1 MSGFGR
7 EENGGRN
14 GSSPTSAKPA
24 DDEQQ
29 QVTREA
35 SPAQITRDLVRKG
48 VKAALATLEAGSGHP
63 YVSLVTVATT
73 MDGTP
78 LVLISNLALHTKNAQ
93 KDPRASILFDGTSL
107 EGDPLAGGRVS
118 VMGEL
123 QKIVDQSEVNAAAS
137 RFLARHPAA
146 EMYAGFADF
155 AFFRLNVKRA
165 HFIGGF
171 GRIVDLKADDLLLDL
186 TEASQLR
193 EAESDI
199 VEHMNADHAD
209 ALELYA
215 SELLRLPAGPGRWR
229 MTGMDPEGLDM
240 IRDGFAARLVFPE
253 RVYTAQGARAVFKHL
268 AYKARGN
275 A

>member
-1 MSGFGR
+1 M
-7 EENGGRN
+7 NDNGRN
-14 GSSPTSAKPA
+14 GNDGRNDGSPAPVNPA
-24 DDEQQ
+24 EAERQPPSRD
-29 QVTREA
+29 A
-35 SPAQITRDLVRKG
+35 SPSQISRELMRKG
-48 VKAALATLEAGSGHP
+48 VKAALATVEAGSGHP

-78 LVLISNLALHTKNAQ
+78 LLLISNLALHTKNAQ
-93 KDPRASILFDGTSL
+93 SDPRASILFDGTSL
-107 EGDPLAGGRVS
+107 EGDPLAGGRLS

-123 QKIVDQSEVNAAAS
+123 QKIVDQSEVQAAAR
-137 RFLARHPAA
+137 RFLARHPSA

-155 AFFRLNVKRA
+155 AFYRLNVERA

-186 TEASQLR
+186 SQANQLR
-193 EAESDI
+193 DGEQDI
-199 VEHMNADHAD
+199 IEHMNADHAD

-215 SELLRLPAGPGRWR
+215 TELLRLPPGAGRWR

-240 IRDGFAARLVFPE
+240 IQDGFAARLAFPE

-275 A
+275 E